1 MTTSLQ
7 RPFGYVDVA
16 QSAATPLGPKGTRF
30 LAHEFHYSRLQT
42 EEPSALLVS
51 KPGREPVPAGML
63 RKACHKLNKDRAEYP
78 SCDLASAQPRLPDSL
93 YVYYFA
99 WLYSNKGVVLGRL
112 VGASL
117 RADEIPPAFVRVIQA
132 AGRLAKVNNR

>member
-51 KPGREPVPAGML
+51 KPAREPVPAGML
-63 RKACHKLNKDRAEYP
+63 RKNCLGMYPHVHFAGMPEAVRQFIDRCR
-78 SCDLASAQPRLPDSL
+78 S
-93 YVYYFA
+93 
-99 WLYSNKGVVLGRL
+99 GGR
-112 VGASL
+112 V
-117 RADEIPPAFVRVIQA
+117 
-132 AGRLAKVNNR
+132 